1 VSRFAAAVTAL
12 VAIALFVTPAPSRTF
27 LIGAG
32 VVLLA
37 AAIAGF
43 FQRREHA
50 AEQPTTNHQPPTTI
64 SAVEEPKE
72 KEGTVL
78 VAEVITGP
86 GGERLQD
93 DLRRVLA
100 GIAYDEKG
108 TVTKGEGAER
118 MQVTFRGRRNHA
130 AAAIHAAQR
139 MLSNV
144 DAVSRRLEREIQ
156 IRIGVNT
163 GAIGSDSLADTA
175 VEIAKLTREKR
186 LPVLFSESAF
196 KSAGDAAK
204 ALAQAD
210 EQPMPLY
217 GFVPL
222 QRSLF

>member
-1 VSRFAAAVTAL
+1 MSRFAAAVTAL
-12 VAIALFVTPAPSRTF
+12 VAIALIVMPAPSRAL

-32 VVLLA
+32 VVLLIA
-37 AAIAGF
+37 AALVLM
-43 FQRREHA
+43 QRAPVVVEHPPA
-50 AEQPTTNHQPPTTI
+50 AQQPEVIPQDEPP
-64 SAVEEPKE
+64 

-108 TVTKGEGAER
+108 TVAKTEGER
-118 MQVTFRGRRNHA
+118 MLVTFRGRRNHA
-130 AAAIHAAQR
+130 SSAIHAAQR

-144 DAVSRRLEREIQ
+144 DAVSRRLEREVQ
-156 IRIGVNT
+156 IRIGVNS
-163 GAIGSDSLADTA
+163 GAIGSDALIETA
-175 VEIAKLTREKR
+175 VALEKLTREKR
-186 LPVLFSESAF
+186 LPVLLSESAF
-196 KSAGDAAK
+196 KSAGEAARSL
-204 ALAQAD
+204 ALAD

-217 GFVPL
+217 SFVPL